1 MNDAPGLSLL
11 QAAQQYLQRGWS
23 PIPIPPKSKRPVIKG
38 WPTLQL
44 LSEQLAEHFGG
55 DGNLGLALGH
65 VSGGLVDVDLDCDE
79 AVELAAQYL
88 PATTAKSGRSSRP
101 ESHWWYYSP
110 DVETTKFKDPVTGEM
125 LVELRGSGAQTIVG
139 PSVHPDGEPYDVLTG
154 EPALVPAP
162 MLTACVKALAERI
175 IRQRHGDLP
184 QTTIPN
190 TPVRPI
196 HGDDNDEARAIA
208 YLDAL
213 PAAVSGQ
220 GGHSAAYT
228 AATALVH
235 GFAIEPERALDIL
248 RHHYNPR
255 CEPPWSEKELSHKI
269 HEAVTKP
276 HERPL
281 GWLLDSDR
289 AFANSKSPVDLSGI
303 TAQFSNRFPND
314 AAPELQYGDPGRT
327 PEALM
332 RVPGFINAVIDH
344 TLEASP
350 YPNPMMAF
358 AGALALMS
366 LLTARKVRDPG
377 DNRTNLY
384 ILGLAYSSAGKD
396 QPRKTNTKI
405 LCDIGLA
412 GLLGGR
418 FASGEGL
425 EDTLAAKPAMLY
437 QTDEIDGMLRSINNA
452 RDGRHE
458 AIMGTLLTLYSS
470 SNSAL
475 PIRSRANVTDPGSID
490 QPSLTMFGTAIPNY
504 FYGALSERML
514 SNGFFAR
521 MLILEGGLRG
531 HGQEPGIVPLPQHLI
546 DLARWWAEY
555 RSSGGNLHN
564 QHPVPT
570 VIEQTEGAKRILIET
585 RLHSDDQYDQAQ
597 LNGDIVGTTV
607 WGRVSEQ
614 SRKLSLLYAVSANH
628 KYPLIDEAAAEWAV
642 QLVMHQTRRMLF
654 MAQGHVAANEFDGD
668 CLRILQKLRD
678 EPGHEM
684 PHSLLLKRMKTN
696 AKSFR
701 EMIATLSERGDIVV
715 DTAKTPGRSG
725 VVYRLTTG
733 VKKR

>member
-1 MNDAPGLSLL
+1 MSDAPGSTLM

-23 PIPIPPKSKRPVIKG
+23 PIPIPPKSKRPIIKG
-38 WPTLQL
+38 WPALQL
-44 LSEQLAEHFGG
+44 RRDELEEHFGSE
-55 DGNLGLALGH
+55 GNIGLALGH

-79 AVELAAQYL
+79 AVELASQYL
-88 PATTAKSGRSSRP
+88 PSTTAISGRPSRR

-110 DVETTKFKDPVTGEM
+110 DVDTVKFKDPVSGEM
-125 LVELRGSGAQTIVG
+125 LVELRGSGTQTIVG
-139 PSVHPDGEPYDVLTG
+139 PSIHPDGEQYDNLTG
-154 EPALVPAP
+154 EPAVVPAP
-162 MLTACVKALAERI
+162 MLTACVKALADRI
-175 IRQRHGDLP
+175 IRQRHGALP
-184 QTTIPN
+184 QPPVPKTN

-196 HGDDNDEARAIA
+196 RDDDTVEARAIA

-220 GGHSAAYT
+220 SGHNAAFT

-248 RHHYNPR
+248 RQHYNPR
-255 CEPPWSEKELSHKI
+255 CEPAWSEKELAHKI
-269 HEAVTKP
+269 QEAATKP

-281 GWLLDSDR
+281 GWLRDSERFDVLPD
-289 AFANSKSPVDLSGI
+289 SPVDISGI
-303 TAQFSNRFPND
+303 TTQFGSSPRTDDP
-314 AAPELQYGDPGRT
+314 PESQYTDPGRT
-327 PEALM
+327 PEELM
-332 RVPGFINAVIDH
+332 RVPGFINAVIDY

-358 AGALALMS
+358 AGALALLS

-405 LCDIGLA
+405 LCEIGMG
-412 GLLGGR
+412 GLLGSR

-425 EDTLAAKPAMLY
+425 EDTLAAKPCMLY
-437 QTDEIDGMLRSINNA
+437 QTDEIDGMLRSINYA
-452 RDGRHE
+452 KDGRHE

-475 PIRSRANVTDPGSID
+475 PIRSRAKIADPGSIE
-490 QPSLTMFGTAIPNY
+490 QPSLTIFGTAIPNY
-504 FYGALSERML
+504 YYGALSERML

-531 HGQEPGIVPLPQHLI
+531 RGQEPGIVSIPQHLI
-546 DLARWWAEY
+546 DHARWWAEY
-555 RSSGGNLHN
+555 RPSGGNLHN

-570 VIEQTEGAKRILIET
+570 VVEQTDGAKRLLIDT
-585 RLHSDDQYDQAQ
+585 RLHSEDEYDRAQ

-628 KYPLIDEAAAEWAV
+628 KRPLIDESAAEWAV

-654 MAQGHVAANEFDGD
+654 MAQGHVAANDFDAE
-668 CLRILQKLRD
+668 CLKILQKLRD

-684 PHSLLLKRMKTN
+684 PHSVLLKRMKTN

-701 EMIATLSERGDIVV
+701 EMIATLQERGDLVI
-715 DTAKTPGRSG
+715 DINRTAGRNG
-725 VVYRLTTG
+725 TVYRLT
-733 VKKR
+733 RA